1 MEWMYYLLEANLY
14 LLLFYGFYKLFLQ
27 DETFYN
33 SNRYFL
39 LLCSLTAFILP
50 VLQLGFLKPA
60 PIVNDALFPPPVLY
74 TADELAMMTANPV
87 VEPIHYTDYLYPIYL
102 LVAFVFAT
110 KLIFSLVKIISLWA
124 KADKKST
131 GKITIIELDAQK
143 TAFSFFNLLFIHPQ
157 LAEKETVFKHEL
169 VHIKQKHSL
178 DILFFEILQIICW
191 FNPIIY
197 FIKKDIKLLHEYIA
211 DDLSTNQGM
220 QKHEYAMFLIENS
233 FGVMPTPLTNQI
245 FNQSILK
252 RRINML
258 NKKRTANWARLRLLL
273 ALPLAGG
280 MLCISTMAFTKSYG
294 YVDLLPESVSFQNSD
309 QKAIDEEDMAKKG
322 WYSPDYIF
330 DKNNQYKSLE
340 RRLIV
345 VNDVAIKDNNKFY
358 GISNAA
364 KILFLNA
371 KDATNKYGV
380 KGKFGAV
387 EIFGKATV
395 LTYREPYVIADTAK
409 FPPPIN
415 PNKEQIK
422 FPASAPK
429 PTQKKLKAPPAI
441 EPPPAGYS
449 GKKGQINKTP
459 NLNPSIPKVDN
470 VVQGYPLKN
479 EKLKEVA
486 IVGYAIQSAPTKVVQ
501 GYPID
506 NNGDQIKDVKIKAYP
521 QSKTTKVVQGYPIN
535 NKGDQLKEVKIQA
548 YPQSKP
554 TKVVQGYPIN
564 NNENKIKEVKVQAY
578 PQKSNLTG
586 VVKGY
591 SLKRDY
597 DDFTGNTI
605 KVSNVVDRTR
615 GNKLI
620 VTTANNARKSIS
632 IYDRW
637 GNLVFTDKN
646 YNNDWDGNFSN
657 VDDLQSK
664 VVDKGTYYY
673 IASTIGN
680 NSKGDLLKGYLTIE

>member
-27 DETFYN
+27 HETFYN

-39 LLCSLTAFILP
+39 LFSSLTAFVLP
-50 VLQLGFLKPA
+50 VLQLGFLKPT
-60 PIVNDALFPPPVLY
+60 PSVNDALFPPPVLY
-74 TADELAMMTANPV
+74 TVDELASMTTNHV
-87 VEPIHYTDYLYPIYL
+87 VEPTHYTDYLYPIYL
-102 LVAFVFAT
+102 LVAFAFAF

-131 GKITIIELDAQK
+131 GNITIIELDAQK
-143 TAFSFFNLLFIHPQ
+143 TAFSFFNLLFIHPH
-157 LAEKETVFKHEL
+157 LAERETVFKHEL

-273 ALPLAGG
+273 ALPLTGG
-280 MLCISTMAFTKSYG
+280 MLCLSTMAFTKSYG
-294 YVDLLPESVSFQNSD
+294 YVDLLPEKSD
-309 QKAIDEEDMAKKG
+309 ATVAVLQEVPEIKKTYFPAHEYDE
-322 WYSPDYIF
+322 
-330 DKNNQYKSLE
+330 KNNYVSLE
-340 RRLIV
+340 KRLIV
-345 VNDVAIKDNNKFY
+345 INGKQIVDNNKYY
-358 GISNAA
+358 GTSEADEVIYLNSAA
-364 KILFLNA
+364 AIK
-371 KDATNKYGV
+371 KYGAT
-380 KGKFGAV
+380 KGKYGAV
-387 EIFGKATV
+387 EIVGEKAVNT
-395 LTYREPYVIADTAK
+395 
-409 FPPPIN
+409 FPPPIIK
-415 PNKEQIK
+415 PN
-422 FPASAPK
+422 
-429 PTQKKLKAPPAI
+429 QKKHKAPPAI
-441 EPPPAGYS
+441 EPPPAGYKK
-449 GKKGQINKTP
+449 KKGQINKIS
-459 NLNPSIPKVDN
+459 NLNRSIPKVDK
-470 VVQGYPLKN
+470 VVQGYPLRKN
-479 EKLKEVA
+479 KEDLKEVTV
-486 IVGYAIQSAPTKVVQ
+486 VGYGTQSTPT
-501 GYPID
+501 
-506 NNGDQIKDVKIKAYP
+506 NFE
-521 QSKTTKVVQGYPIN
+521 QGYPIN
-535 NKGDQLKEVKIQA
+535 SNKDELKEVKVIGFQA
-548 YPQSKP
+548 KSDQNLTGKLAEFRANNNEV
-554 TKVVQGYPIN
+554 KQVKVQGYP
-564 NNENKIKEVKVQAY
+564 KT
-578 PQKSNLTG
+578 SNLTG

-591 SLKRDY
+591 QIKRDN

-605 KVSNVVDRTR
+605 KVSNVIDRTR

-637 GNLVFTDKN
+637 GNLVYSDKN

-657 VDDLQSK
+657 AEDIQSK
-664 VVDKGTYYY
+664 IVEKGTYYY

-680 NSKGDLLKGYLTIE
+680 NSKGDLVKGYLTIQ

>member
-27 DETFYN
+27 YETFYN

-39 LLCSLTAFILP
+39 LMSSLTAFVLP

-60 PIVNDALFPPPVLY
+60 PIVNDTLFPPPVLY
-74 TADELAMMTANPV
+74 TVDELASMTLNPT
-87 VEPIHYTDYLYPIYL
+87 VEPTHYTDYLYPIYL
-102 LVAFVFAT
+102 LVAFAFAT
-110 KLIFSLVKIISLWA
+110 KLIFSLIKIISLWA
-124 KADKKST
+124 RADKKST
-131 GKITIIELDAQK
+131 GKITIIELNAQK
-143 TAFSFFNLLFIHPQ
+143 TAFSFFNLLFIHPH
-157 LAEKETVFKHEL
+157 LAEKETVFRHEL

-178 DILFFEILQIICW
+178 DILFFELLQIICW
-191 FNPIIY
+191 FNPIVY

-273 ALPLAGG
+273 ALPLTGG

-294 YVDLLPESVSFQNSD
+294 YVDLLPESISFQNSD
-309 QKAIDEEDMAKKG
+309 QKAIDEEEMAKKG
-322 WYSPDYIF
+322 WYSPSYVF

-340 RRLIV
+340 KRLIV
-345 VNDVAIKDNNKFY
+345 INDVAIKDNNKFY

-364 KILFLNA
+364 KILFLKA

-409 FPPPIN
+409 FPAPIPQINKIKSPP
-415 PNKEQIK
+415 PVPERGKV
-422 FPASAPK
+422 
-429 PTQKKLKAPPAI
+429 KLP
-441 EPPPAGYS
+441 PPPAQPS
-449 GKKGQINKTP
+449 KGSK
-459 NLNPSIPKVDN
+459 SD
-470 VVQGYPLKN
+470 
-479 EKLKEVA
+479 EA
-486 IVGYAIQSAPTKVVQ
+486 I
-501 GYPID
+501 
-506 NNGDQIKDVKIKAYP
+506 
-521 QSKTTKVVQGYPIN
+521 VVQGYPIN
-535 NKGDQLKEVKIQA
+535 TNGEQIKEVKIQA
-548 YPQSKP
+548 YPQKATP

-564 NNENKIKEVKVQAY
+564 GSKGELKEVKVIGFEAKSDQNLTGKLAEFKANNNEVKPVEVQGY
-578 PQKSNLTG
+578 PKKSNLTG

-591 SLKRDY
+591 AIKRDN

-605 KVSNVVDRTR
+605 KVSNVVDRKR

-620 VTTANNARKSIS
+620 ITTANNARKSIS

-657 VDDLQSK
+657 VDDQSK
-664 VVDKGTYYY
+664 VLEKGTYYY

-680 NSKGDLLKGYLTIE
+680 NTKGDLVKGYLTIQ